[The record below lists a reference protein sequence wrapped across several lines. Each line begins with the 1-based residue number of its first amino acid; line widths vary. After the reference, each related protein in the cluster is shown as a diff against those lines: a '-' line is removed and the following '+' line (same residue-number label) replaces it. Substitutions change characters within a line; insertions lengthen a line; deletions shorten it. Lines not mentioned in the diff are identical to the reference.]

1 MGSIQDMINRVSQ
14 NRRLLPSQRNK
25 FKDNREA
32 IHSDQEQDLEEF
44 PERSEF
50 QIRSTIEK
58 VRLTS
63 KKEKRQELLLYLFVF
78 SVGGVLLY
86 WYFT

>member
-32 IHSDQEQDLEEF
+32 IHSDQEQDQVEF

-78 SVGGVLLY
+78 TVGGVLLY

>member
-14 NRRLLPSQRNK
+14 NRRILPSQRNK

-32 IHSDQEQDLEEF
+32 IHSDQEQDQVEF

-58 VRLTS
+58 VRSTS
-63 KKEKRQELLLYLFVF
+63 KKEKRQELLLYLFIF